1 MFVTPMISVL
11 PSDLYNCPR
20 RYSVNKR
27 AEANS
32 RLSTTSS
39 DASSLHRTSSTT
51 SHASTS
57 SSVSSPDTKKTQ
69 HRRTISGSSF
79 RLPKAFQPFHK
90 KVRSQSHSQPTSEP
104 RQRLPPPPSPPQQRP
119 RQPPPRPRRPSQEAL
134 QSKEPLVT
142 LSPKRPVTL
151 PAAPSFATQWQ
162 CSDLVVRCKTD
173 MYHVDRT
180 IMCYHSK
187 WFARICAIMK
197 TPKASKSVIDL
208 SADDPDAVAAM
219 MQYCYQLNYTDP
231 STDSNSVIDEVA
243 DLRPHVDIYMLAE
256 RYGVAGLKQLAL
268 EKFEAL
274 ATTVL
279 SMSGNERILLR
290 AVRAIYE
297 PSRRANA
304 DELRRV
310 VIAICANHVQGF
322 ISGSNTTMALVFES
336 MDELPEFR
344 ADLFEE
350 MALRWK

>member
-1 MFVTPMISVL
+1 
-11 PSDLYNCPR
+11 
-20 RYSVNKR
+20 
-27 AEANS
+27 
-32 RLSTTSS
+32 
-39 DASSLHRTSSTT
+39 
-51 SHASTS
+51 
-57 SSVSSPDTKKTQ
+57 
-69 HRRTISGSSF
+69 
-79 RLPKAFQPFHK
+79 
-90 KVRSQSHSQPTSEP
+90 
-104 RQRLPPPPSPPQQRP
+104 
-119 RQPPPRPRRPSQEAL
+119 
-134 QSKEPLVT
+134 
-142 LSPKRPVTL
+142 
-151 PAAPSFATQWQ
+151 
-162 CSDLVVRCKTD
+162 
-173 MYHVDRT
+173 
-180 IMCYHSK
+180 
-187 WFARICAIMK
+187 
-197 TPKASKSVIDL
+197 
-208 SADDPDAVAAM
+208 M

-231 STDSNSVIDEVA
+231 STDPNSVIDEVA

-310 VIAICANHVQGF
+310 VIAICANHVEGF
-322 ISGSNTTMALVFES
+322 ISGTNTTMALVFES